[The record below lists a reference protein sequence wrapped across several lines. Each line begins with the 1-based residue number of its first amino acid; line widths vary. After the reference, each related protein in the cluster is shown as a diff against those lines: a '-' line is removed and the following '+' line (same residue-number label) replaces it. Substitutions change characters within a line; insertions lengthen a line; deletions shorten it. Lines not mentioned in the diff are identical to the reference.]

1 MIVEAAGTP
10 VRCIFVNLTLR
21 CKRPINPA
29 YPRQIVTLGDHLRVA
44 RLDRGLMQ
52 SEVAKI
58 LKVTTNTVTG
68 WELNWYSPQVRMVK
82 RITQFLGYFPSMGKP
97 ESLGER
103 LRQARQILGHS
114 QEQAAKRMRCDE
126 SNIRQIELGKRDPGM
141 KVCRKIE
148 RYIFEAKEK
157 LRGQDVPF
165 ARTV

>member
-1 MIVEAAGTP
+1 
-10 VRCIFVNLTLR
+10 
-21 CKRPINPA
+21 
-29 YPRQIVTLGDHLRVA
+29 
-44 RLDRGLMQ
+44 
-52 SEVAKI
+52 
-58 LKVTTNTVTG
+58 
-68 WELNWYSPQVRMVK
+68 
-82 RITQFLGYFPSMGKP
+82 LGYFPSMGKP